1 MVEVIDDW
9 LYDLLDVTE
18 IHYPAEVFVKGA
30 CDMDGEPVRVS
41 VQAGALMAFGYV
53 WQAVGCFEIEL
64 AEDFHAVAHGIP
76 RYLWVCRLSCHLG
89 CSRQYSTA
97 LAVFATALS
106 LSIGCRRKFLKFR
119 CS

>member
-53 WQAVGCFEIEL
+53 WQAVAASKL
-64 AEDFHAVAHGIP
+64 N
-76 RYLWVCRLSCHLG
+76 
-89 CSRQYSTA
+89 SRKISM
-97 LAVFATALS
+97 LS
-106 LSIGCRRKFLKFR
+106 LTGFLGTCGFVGSVAIWDVRGSTPLRSRCLRPHCR
-119 CS
+119 CPSVADGSS